1 MVVNGDR
8 IRKLHELRL
17 ERPGVFRGS
26 LVFVDGD
33 IQSVF
38 LRRLAQSIV
47 SLAWPTTKMLLDWL

>member
-1 MVVNGDR
+1 MGIGSESFMSYVLNDQASSG
-8 IRKLHELRL
+8 
-17 ERPGVFRGS
+17 GS

-47 SLAWPTTKMLLDWL
+47 SLA